1 MDTNASDSEYSA
13 VLTFLRAVKTGNV
26 KQIKKFWHQ
35 ENSTPILVPGEDDC
49 DENDQP
55 YGTMKTNM
63 VSPLIS
69 VQ

>member
-1 MDTNASDSEYSA
+1 MDTNASDSSIQ
-13 VLTFLRAVKTGNV
+13 LTFLRAVKTGNV
-26 KQIKKFWHQ
+26 KQIKKFLASGKF
-35 ENSTPILVPGEDDC
+35 NPTILVPGKDDC

-63 VSPLIS
+63 VSSVDPS